1 MKARRNVIVV
11 KLDKWCNLV
20 FVRPKSDIHGYV
32 FFIPE
37 NLSTIF
43 LTKFWTE
50 FFKQEIMWLVQKKNQ
65 AEKKFGPI
73 CVKKLISYFDLTFF
87 WQKLDQIFFQLD
99 SIFGLTRWF
108 IAWKKWVRNFVQKMV
123 NKFSIVKKT
132 YPWMSDF
139 GLTKTKLHLLS
150 SFTTITF
157 PLAFILIWYLPYYVV
172 K

>member
-1 MKARRNVIVV
+1 MKTRRNVKVV

-87 WQKLDQIFFQLD
+87 WQKLDQIILQLD
-99 SIFGLTRWF
+99 LFFGLTRWF
-108 IAWKKWVRNFVQKMV
+108 LAWKIGSKILSKKWWTNFQEW
-123 NKFSIVKKT
+123 KK
-132 YPWMSDF
+132 
-139 GLTKTKLHLLS
+139 H
-150 SFTTITF
+150 
-157 PLAFILIWYLPYYVV
+157 AHECRILV
-172 K
+172 